1 MEQHTNKIE
10 VVEVTLCQYVFTGE
24 EELYQPFIYLYDTD
38 GDGR

>member
-10 VVEVTLCQYVFTGE
+10 VAEVTLCQYVFTGE